1 MAVTTVEADDVARAH
16 WALAAADLSDF
27 IWGHAS
33 QRAASGDGIVIKSSG
48 WAFEEIDA
56 DKVIEVSWDGE
67 LLDGAGNVHIEV
79 PIHTQI
85 MLARPTVNAV
95 VHCHSPAVTAFAS
108 LDQPLRPLSHEG
120 VLFAGSL
127 PRFTLTGDLIRT
139 RELGAALA
147 TQLGS
152 APAALM
158 VRHGMVAVG
167 PDLPTAVMHAVLL
180 DKACRI
186 QLMAAAAGGPLIW
199 SDDEEVSAK
208 RSVVFQPFAK
218 TYRYLVDVGQR
229 LHERGID
236 NVRSGQL
243 FPSEA
248 QR

>member
-1 MAVTTVEADDVARAH
+1 VALTDVEADDVARAH

-48 WAFEEIDA
+48 WAFEEVDA
-56 DKVIEVSWDGE
+56 GKVIEVSWDGE
-67 LLDGAGNVHIEV
+67 LLDGTGDVHIEV
-79 PIHTQI
+79 PIHTQL
-85 MLARPTVNAV
+85 MLAQPSVNAV
-95 VHCHSPAVTAFAS
+95 VHCHSPAVTAFAA

-120 VLFAGSL
+120 VLFAGNL
-127 PRFTLTGDLIRT
+127 PRFTRTGDLIRT
-139 RELGAALA
+139 RELGDALA
-147 TQLGS
+147 MRLGS

-158 VRHGMVAVG
+158 VCHGMVAAG

-186 QLMAAAAGGPLIW
+186 QLMAAAAGGPLVW
-199 SDDEEVSAK
+199 SDDDEVRAK

-229 LHERGID
+229 LHKRALEPVGT
-236 NVRSGQL
+236 
-243 FPSEA
+243 A
-248 QR
+248 QW